1 MSSEKNKTLI
11 NNTIMLYI
19 LTFSNYFFGF
29 ITIPYQTRI
38 LGPEYF
44 GKLGFAT
51 AVSIYFQLILDFGFI
66 LSATADV
73 AKHKDNRE
81 NLSKIMTAV
90 TISKI
95 FLAIVSLLLLLIF
108 CAIVPQLRND
118 VWLYILFFIYV
129 VINSMLPDYLYRG
142 LEKMKIITYRT
153 VAVKLFF
160 TIMIFIFLKERS
172 QYYLVPILNII
183 GSVGAVFIVYFH
195 VLRKLKIKFI
205 KIDFTFIW
213 ETFVKSSFYFLSRI
227 ATSIYDASNT
237 FILGFIYPTGNIVG
251 YFTSANKLVATARGG
266 FAPIADS
273 LYPYMIKNK
282 NYKLLNKILVLC
294 LPLIIIGCIIIGI
307 FAESICVMLFGQEFR
322 DATPILR
329 LLLPLIVLA
338 LPNYLLGFPTLSPLG
353 LAKYANISTIF
364 GAIIQIIGL
373 TCMYL
378 FGILNV
384 YNICI
389 LTCITESCVL
399 LIRLW
404 VIITKDKLLVN
415 QKNN

>member
-1 MSSEKNKTLI
+1 MSSEKKTLI
-11 NNTIMLYI
+11 NNTLMLYI

-73 AKHKDNRE
+73 AKHKDSRE
-81 NLSKIMTAV
+81 HLSRIMTSV
-90 TISKI
+90 TISKL
-95 FLAIVSLLLLLIF
+95 FLAIVSFLLLIISCLF
-108 CAIVPQLRND
+108 VPQLRND
-118 VWLYILFFIYV
+118 IWLYILFFIYV

-160 TIMIFIFLKERS
+160 TVMIFIFLQERS

-183 GSVGAVFIVYFH
+183 GSGGAVFVVYYH
-195 VLRKLKIKFI
+195 VIKKLGIRFT
-205 KIDFTFIW
+205 KIDFIYIF
-213 ETFVKSSFYFLSRI
+213 ETLKRSSFYFFSRI
-227 ATSIYDASNT
+227 ATSIYDATNT
-237 FILGFIYPTGNIVG
+237 FILGFIYPSGNVVG
-251 YFTSANKLVATARGG
+251 YFTSANKLIATARGG

-273 LYPYMIKNK
+273 LYPYMIKHK
-282 NYKLLNKILVLC
+282 NYKLLNKILVIC
-294 LPLIIIGCIIIGI
+294 LPLIVVGCLIIGI
-307 FAESICVMLFGQEFR
+307 FAETICVMLFGEEFR

-329 LLLPLIVLA
+329 LLLPLIILA

-364 GAIIQIIGL
+364 GALIQIIGL
-373 TCMYL
+373 ICMY
-378 FGILNV
+378 FVGMLNV

-389 LTCITESCVL
+389 LTCITEFCVL
-399 LIRLW
+399 AMRMW
-404 VIITKDKLLVN
+404 AIITKDKLLGN
-415 QKNN
+415 ETYIK